1 MRRVVTA
8 LVLVMVAGSLAAC
21 GGAPDSGTTETPA
34 TPAAAG
40 APAGAAVVATAT
52 AVKADIYSPTQTVE
66 PGKMFPSDP
75 SSVPSAVIENLT
87 AKKPMLVYFYD
98 PTTKVASDQRREIN
112 SAIRKYRGDIELVTF
127 DYTAGLV
134 SEGTNLPLELN
145 KAELMTGVLKV
156 NTTPYIVLVDGSGRI
171 TYRFAGF
178 VDRGLLERE
187 VLRATQ

>member
-8 LVLVMVAGSLAAC
+8 LVLVMVAGSLVAC
-21 GGAPDSGTTETPA
+21 GGAAPDDGATTPEGGTP
-34 TPAAAG
+34 
-40 APAGAAVVATAT
+40 GAAVVATAP
-52 AVKADIYSPTQTVE
+52 AVPAPKADIYSPTQTVT
-66 PGKMFPSDP
+66 PGEMFPSDP
-75 SSVPSAVIENLT
+75 TAVPAAVIENLT
-87 AKKPMLVYFYD
+87 AKKPMLLFFFD

-112 SAIRKYRGDIELVTF
+112 AAIKKYRGMIELVTF
-127 DYTAGLV
+127 DYTAGLA
-134 SEGTNLPLELN
+134 SEGTTLPPEVN

-156 NTTPYIVLVDGSGRI
+156 NTTPYVVLVDGAGRI

>member
-21 GGAPDSGTTETPA
+21 GGTPDTGTTGTPGTTPA
-34 TPAAAG
+34 GT
-40 APAGAAVVATAT
+40 AVVATAPAAP
-52 AVKADIYSPTQTVE
+52 AVKVDIYSPTQTVE

-87 AKKPMLVYFYD
+87 AKKPMLVYIFD

-112 SAIRKYRGDIELVTF
+112 AAIRKYRGDIELVTF
-127 DYTAGLV
+127 DYTAGLA
-134 SEGTNLPLELN
+134 SEGTTLPVELN
-145 KAELMTGVLKV
+145 KAELMTGVLRV
-156 NTTPYIVLVDGSGRI
+156 NTTPYIVFVDGSGRI

>member
-21 GGAPDSGTTETPA
+21 GGTPDSGTGTSSAP
-34 TPAAAG
+34 
-40 APAGAAVVATAT
+40 PAGGAVVATASAT
-52 AVKADIYSPTQTVE
+52 PAVKVDIYSPTQTVE
-66 PGKMFPSDP
+66 PGKLFPSDP

-87 AKKPMLVYFYD
+87 AKKPMLVYWFD
-98 PTTKVASDQRREIN
+98 PTTDVAADQRREIN

-127 DYTAGLV
+127 DYTAGLA
-134 SEGTNLPLELN
+134 SAGTALPVELN
-145 KAELMTGVLKV
+145 KAELMTGVLRV
-156 NTTPYIVLVDGSGRI
+156 NTTPYIVFVDGSGRI